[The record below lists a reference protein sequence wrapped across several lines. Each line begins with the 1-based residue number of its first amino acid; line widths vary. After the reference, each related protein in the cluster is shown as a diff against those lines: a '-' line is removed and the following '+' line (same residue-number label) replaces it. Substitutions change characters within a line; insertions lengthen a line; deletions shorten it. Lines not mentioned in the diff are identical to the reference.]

1 MKDLESNLSPEQPQD
16 NSRNPKEDI
25 PLWLQGLEE
34 ETKANRIRAA
44 REEDLSSANSEEQFA
59 NIPDD
64 SPESGAVFD
73 LPIEDTYGDED
84 EGDFLLI
91 EEAPQP
97 TDAPET
103 FPDSFETP
111 ETPSEAIDDVTA
123 CENFEAEPIPEDKTL
138 EGFTPVVMPEDVPES
153 AEPLPDATESAEEEQ
168 LLPEALPQDLPD
180 MSEAIETSVN
190 EINEEEPSEEEDE
203 TEKIAILSPDALDE
217 EAEQQEWVNE
227 ISEIET
233 DLFNDEQDH
242 TQPQK
247 ISDITPQN
255 PESKP
260 EGPASEPIVLSDEDL
275 FVDISELN
283 VDGTQDEPSP
293 VVEEENNEPDSG
305 IIELI
310 QESEDTP
317 FTEKQI
323 LSDNGESTFIDGI
336 TPSNDEPF
344 FFNDDE
350 ILPDDEAL
358 PKWLQRLIAESYP
371 EDEITR
377 DADFD
382 EAAMNEI
389 TKPVQISFSQPLAD
403 DFEELDELV
412 EMEEFEELDGLEE
425 LDESEELDGIE
436 EITDQEISAMV
447 EIPDEFEPDE
457 EPFAEEEVVDQEDQD
472 ETAPDDFELEFIN
485 IEEEPSPP
493 DEAAVDAIEEI
504 TDIISDEDTQPIH
517 PFEEPLEET
526 PVVVEEPIEWSEED
540 NLYFNPQNGYL
551 IEIPEPLQ
559 FARQVLKHGDILQA
573 LEIIKTYISDD
584 NFLDELKLWLLDA
597 AESRLE
603 SQSDIWEAI
612 GDIAARQDKHQ
623 EALAAYSKAINYLLS
638 VKE

>member
-64 SPESGAVFD
+64 SPESGTVFD

-97 TDAPET
+97 TDALET

-111 ETPSEAIDDVTA
+111 ETPSETIDDLTA
-123 CENFEAEPIPEDKTL
+123 LENFEAEPIPEDKTL
-138 EGFTPVVMPEDVPES
+138 EGFTPVDIPEDVPES

-180 MSEAIETSVN
+180 LSEAVGTSVN
-190 EINEEEPSEEEDE
+190 EINAEEPSEEEDE

-217 EAEQQEWVNE
+217 EADQQEWVNE

-247 ISDITPQN
+247 IQDIIPQN

-260 EGPASEPIVLSDEDL
+260 EEPASEPIVLSNEDL

-283 VDGTQDEPSP
+283 VDGSQDEPSP
-293 VVEEENNEPDSG
+293 VIEEENNESDSG

-389 TKPVQISFSQPLAD
+389 TKPVQISFLQPLAD

-425 LDESEELDGIE
+425 LDESEETDGIE

-493 DEAAVDAIEEI
+493 GEAVDAIEEI
-504 TDIISDEDTQPIH
+504 TDIISDEDTQPVH

-573 LEIIKTYISDD
+573 LEIIKTYIPDD

>member
-111 ETPSEAIDDVTA
+111 ETPSETIDDVTA
-123 CENFEAEPIPEDKTL
+123 LENFEAEPIPEDKTL

-153 AEPLPDATESAEEEQ
+153 AELLPDATESAEEEQ

-323 LSDNGESTFIDGI
+323 LSDNGESAFIDGI

-425 LDESEELDGIE
+425 LDESEETDGIE

-493 DEAAVDAIEEI
+493 GEAVDAIEEI
-504 TDIISDEDTQPIH
+504 TDIISDEDTQPVH

>member
-97 TDAPET
+97 TDAPDT
-103 FPDSFETP
+103 LPDSFETP
-111 ETPSEAIDDVTA
+111 ETPSEAIEDVTA
-123 CENFEAEPIPEDKTL
+123 LENFEAEPIPEDKTL
-138 EGFTPVVMPEDVPES
+138 EGFTPVDIPEDVPES

-180 MSEAIETSVN
+180 LSEAVGTSVN
-190 EINEEEPSEEEDE
+190 EINAEEPSEEEDE

-217 EAEQQEWVNE
+217 EADQQEWVNE

-247 ISDITPQN
+247 IQDITPQN
-255 PESKP
+255 PESEP

-275 FVDISELN
+275 FIDISELN

-293 VVEEENNEPDSG
+293 VVEEKNNEPDSG

-425 LDESEELDGIE
+425 LDESEETDGIE

-457 EPFAEEEVVDQEDQD
+457 EPLAEEEVVDQETQD

-493 DEAAVDAIEEI
+493 GEAVDAIEEI
-504 TDIISDEDTQPIH
+504 TDIISDEDTQPVH